1 MLPIDYTRAFKRD
14 FKKQATLAL
23 SRHWIE
29 ALYCLCQRQ
38 SLPARYR
45 DHALGGDWQGFRD
58 CHIEPDLVLIYR
70 QTEQALELVR
80 IGSHAELFG

>member
-1 MLPIDYTRAFKRD
+1 MRYR
-14 FKKQATLAL
+14 QA
-23 SRHWIE
+23 
-29 ALYCLCQRQ
+29 
-38 SLPARYR
+38 LPARYR

-80 IGSHAELFG
+80 IGSHAEWFG